1 MFHSSDIMDDP
12 LIPHLVVH
20 DKNVPVEKQQCL
32 LKPSEIAKSLVYK
45 DTGQKDKDL
54 RNPAT
59 AINAGTIFIGFF
71 SGMCNFLYFE
81 IYFVSYQIRTYVFF
95 S

>member
-59 AINAGTIFIGFF
+59 AISAGTIFIGCFLVECVTFF
-71 SGMCNFLYFE
+71 ILKY
-81 IYFVSYQIRTYVFF
+81 ILLHIK
-95 S
+95 